1 MPKPWDAAFID
12 PALNLEEARCWKA
25 AIGQL
30 TVSLFPD
37 RLMPEAIG
45 FNLAY
50 EQLAY
55 HLLVTIHE
63 LKELKIDPYYF
74 VLHVYVTPG
83 LPLGLTHLWQC
94 D

>member
-12 PALNLEEARCWKA
+12 PALNLQEARCWKA
-25 AIGQL
+25 AIAQL
-30 TVSLFPD
+30 TVSIFPD

-55 HLLVTIHE
+55 HLLVTIYE
-63 LKELKIDPYYF
+63 LKKLKIDPYYF
-74 VLHVYVTPG
+74 VLHVYVCSDF
-83 LPLGLTHLWQC
+83 PLGMANLL
-94 D
+94 

>member
-1 MPKPWDAAFID
+1 
-12 PALNLEEARCWKA
+12 
-25 AIGQL
+25 
-30 TVSLFPD
+30 
-37 RLMPEAIG
+37 MPEAIG

-63 LKELKIDPYYF
+63 LKELRIDPYYF
-74 VLHVYVTPG
+74 VLHVYVI
-83 LPLGLTHLWQC
+83 LYLALGLTHLWQC